1 MAPRKPRIN
10 TRTATEVRLVMA
22 TEVELTILPLNS
34 TMNIAEIYFRYQI
47 SGIFSGMAAV
57 SEISREWTF
66 LSNHGHVLVHLSR
79 YPDSRVRDIADTV
92 GITERS
98 AQAILADLEESG
110 YVTITRI
117 GRRNSY
123 KVNTGLKFRHPSE
136 ASKPISSLL
145 KIFT

>member
-1 MAPRKPRIN
+1 MKAVAE
-10 TRTATEVRLVMA
+10 AT
-22 TEVELTILPLNS
+22 
-34 TMNIAEIYFRYQI
+34 
-47 SGIFSGMAAV
+47 
-57 SEISREWTF
+57 REWTF
-66 LSNHGHVLVHLSR
+66 LSNHGHILIHLSR
-79 YPDSRVRDIADTV
+79 YPDSRIRDIADSV

-98 AQAILADLEESG
+98 AQAILANLEESG

-145 KIFT
+145 KIFS

>member
-1 MAPRKPRIN
+1 MAP
-10 TRTATEVRLVMA
+10 
-22 TEVELTILPLNS
+22 
-34 TMNIAEIYFRYQI
+34 
-47 SGIFSGMAAV
+47 G

-66 LSNHGHVLVHLSR
+66 LSNHGHVLVHLAR
-79 YPDSRVRDIADTV
+79 HPDSRVRDIADTV

-123 KVNTGLKFRHPSE
+123 KVNNGLKFRHPSE

>member
-1 MAPRKPRIN
+1 MVPR
-10 TRTATEVRLVMA
+10 
-22 TEVELTILPLNS
+22 
-34 TMNIAEIYFRYQI
+34 
-47 SGIFSGMAAV
+47 

-98 AQAILADLEESG
+98 TQAILADLEESG

-145 KIFT
+145 KIFI

>member
-1 MAPRKPRIN
+1 MN
-10 TRTATEVRLVMA
+10 TRTATEVRFVIA
-22 TEVELTILPLNS
+22 TDVELKILPLNS
-34 TMNIAEIYFRYQI
+34 RQNIAEIYFRYQI
-47 SGIFSGMAAV
+47 SGIFSGMASV

>member
-1 MAPRKPRIN
+1 MTPP
-10 TRTATEVRLVMA
+10 T
-22 TEVELTILPLNS
+22 
-34 TMNIAEIYFRYQI
+34 
-47 SGIFSGMAAV
+47 
-57 SEISREWTF
+57 EISREWTF
-66 LSNHGHVLVHLSR
+66 LSNHGHILIHLSR

-98 AQAILADLEESG
+98 AQAILADLEEAG
-110 YVTITRI
+110 YVTITRV